1 MNNDRCAYKRVL
13 SQGNVCA
20 INTACVL
27 SNTRKPFLLP
37 FRPTQ
42 SPRMFSFCELS
53 KKSPA
58 AFLHVG
64 RTKKDKL
71 SLLPKRFLLYC
82 AVGKLINASFFV
94 IIKMYKQA
102 GKVCLV
108 ILFRSEKFEQEIDK
122 PFACGLY
129 AAFVY
134 RRRQLFGSRNHSR

>member
-1 MNNDRCAYKRVL
+1 M
-13 SQGNVCA
+13 
-20 INTACVL
+20 
-27 SNTRKPFLLP
+27 
-37 FRPTQ
+37 
-42 SPRMFSFCELS
+42 
-53 KKSPA
+53 
-58 AFLHVG
+58 G

>member
-1 MNNDRCAYKRVL
+1 MRHKYRMRV
-13 SQGNVCA
+13 VEYPK
-20 INTACVL
+20 TV
-27 SNTRKPFLLP
+27 
-37 FRPTQ
+37 
-42 SPRMFSFCELS
+42 
-53 KKSPA
+53 SPA
-58 AFLHVG
+58 FQTDSKPPECLVFVNYRRNPLRLFLHVG

-122 PFACGLY
+122 PFACGMHANFLH
-129 AAFVY
+129 
-134 RRRQLFGSRNHSR
+134 RCRQFHCFREYNR